1 MEPHKIGFKN
11 PLEPPIN
18 SYEYFKFEE
27 YSDETHPTNEFL
39 DYTKHFKVRYKIET
53 LRKIAYDFLV
63 KMIKKFQFLSKK
75 SKKYNFHGI
84 IWLVY

>member
-11 PLEPPIN
+11 QLEPPIN

-39 DYTKHFKVRYKIET
+39 DYTKHFKAR
-53 LRKIAYDFLV
+53 
-63 KMIKKFQFLSKK
+63 
-75 SKKYNFHGI
+75 
-84 IWLVY
+84 

>member
-11 PLEPPIN
+11 QLEPPIN

-39 DYTKHFKVRYKIET
+39 DYTKHFKARYKIT
-53 LRKIAYDFLV
+53 KWSKSFNFCLKSRKNTISINDL
-63 KMIKKFQFLSKK
+63 
-75 SKKYNFHGI
+75 
-84 IWLVY
+84 